1 MIDWGAIKTNLAS
14 GAIIAILGSLAGFL
28 LGTSQSADLARKI
41 DAATTRLD
49 QNDKVKSGRLEFLGE
64 AKDRLE
70 YLCNRD
76 KECSQRFD
84 PMKVPE

>member
-28 LGTSQSADLARKI
+28 LGTSQSAELTRKI
-41 DAATTRLD
+41 DSAATRLD
-49 QNDKVKSGRLEFLGE
+49 RMDKVQDGRRVFIG
-64 AKDRLE
+64 DVSQRLE
-70 YLCNRD
+70 YLCNKD
-76 KECSQRFD
+76 KECSARFD